1 MDPFSMKGKTKS
13 DYKRLTGC
21 FVVSSGT
28 PATTT
33 ATATA
38 DDDWR
43 HQQRG
48 RESGQ
53 PAGRRETAG
62 GILHSLL
69 PARRHTGQKFGG
81 FLNRVSEIRIR
92 ISMDPH

>member
-1 MDPFSMKGKTKS
+1 M
-13 DYKRLTGC
+13 
-21 FVVSSGT
+21 SSGT
-28 PATTT
+28 PTT

-43 HQQRG
+43 HEQRG

-53 PAGRRETAG
+53 PAGRCETAG

-69 PARRHTGQKFGG
+69 PARRHTGQKFAG
-81 FLNRVSEIRIR
+81 FLDR
-92 ISMDPH
+92 ISDPDPDQHGL